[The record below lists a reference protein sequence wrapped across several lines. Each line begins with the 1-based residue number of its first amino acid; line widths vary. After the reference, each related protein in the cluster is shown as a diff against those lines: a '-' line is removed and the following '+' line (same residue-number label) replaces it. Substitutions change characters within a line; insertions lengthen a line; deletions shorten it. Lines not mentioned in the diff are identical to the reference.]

1 MNNKVK
7 LILYVVLTI
16 AAMWF
21 GYRFFSLHKAVDA
34 ADARRAATDST
45 EANPTKEPPAA
56 VVVDTNLS
64 STNLVATNQI
74 AEATNGATVV
84 VTNASGAT
92 SNETANSTNQTNSV
106 VTAAPPTMTAAGEH
120 SALKGPSK
128 ASMIANLGAF
138 VGTMIL
144 LGLLIA
150 YDVTQFVGNRS
161 VDFLFNDDGKGIK
174 NPEYEQALQMQ
185 ANGKPLEAIQMMR
198 DYLKKNPREQ
208 YVALNIAEIYEKDLK
223 NFLAAALEYEEV
235 LKHKLPAER
244 WGWAAIHLCNLYS
257 KLNKAEQSVALLHR
271 IVAEYGE
278 TAAAKKARKRLALF
292 ETVGDTELLGTD
304 LPEDPN
310 APAVETAKPSA
321 KIDAKKKQ
329 EPESNL
335 PPGFRPK
342 K

>member
-1 MNNKVK
+1 M
-7 LILYVVLTI
+7 
-16 AAMWF
+16 A
-21 GYRFFSLHKAVDA
+21 
-34 ADARRAATDST
+34 
-45 EANPTKEPPAA
+45 AA
-56 VVVDTNLS
+56 VQFT
-64 STNLVATNQI
+64 
-74 AEATNGATVV
+74 
-84 VTNASGAT
+84 
-92 SNETANSTNQTNSV
+92 
-106 VTAAPPTMTAAGEH
+106 
-120 SALKGPSK
+120 
-128 ASMIANLGAF
+128 GAF
-138 VGTMIL
+138 CHS
-144 LGLLIA
+144 
-150 YDVTQFVGNRS
+150 FVMLR
-161 VDFLFNDDGKGIK
+161 KAKYI
-174 NPEYEQALQMQ
+174 
-185 ANGKPLEAIQMMR
+185 
-198 DYLKKNPREQ
+198 
-208 YVALNIAEIYEKDLK
+208 
-223 NFLAAALEYEEV
+223 NFAAALEYEEV